1 MLEET
6 PLKYNKLEIKL
17 FDPNTKQE
25 IIYVA
30 DLIELSQKDQAIS
43 KICASKKIKEA
54 LSRVDKETL
63 SLKY

>member
-54 LSRVDKETL
+54 ENKADKAKLSI
-63 SLKY
+63 KY